1 MLEQEMATFADRI
14 DDFDRYLRHERGASP
29 HTRLAYRRDLEA
41 FAAFAEERR
50 GAPVEPTQVDALLV
64 RGYLGALHGRAK
76 ASTIAR
82 KLSALRSF
90 YKFLTRR
97 GHCPTEANPLALIE
111 SPKRRPQLPRFIP
124 VDETIR
130 LMEQP
135 RDDDAQGLRD
145 RAILEVLYG
154 AGLRVSELVGLDLR
168 AVDLAQGLVKVRGK
182 GDKERIVPLG
192 RKAVAAIEAYL
203 PHRGELLGDAPA
215 ADDARE
221 AVFLSRRGRRI
232 TTRRVQQIVDAEALR
247 AGVTRKASPHDL
259 RHSCATHL
267 LDSGADLR
275 AIQEMLGHAS
285 LSTTQRYTHV
295 TVDTLIAAYEKAH
308 PLARRK

>member
-1 MLEQEMATFADRI
+1 MATLADRI
-14 DDFDRYLRHERGASP
+14 EDFDRYLRHERGASP

-41 FAAFAEERR
+41 FAAFVEERR
-50 GAPVEPTQVDALLV
+50 PGAGPAEVDALVV
-64 RGYLGALHGRAK
+64 RGYLGTLHGRTK

-97 GHCPTEANPLALIE
+97 GLCPTESNPMALIE
-111 SPKRRPQLPRFIP
+111 SPKHRPPLPRFIP

-130 LMEQP
+130 LMELP
-135 RDDDAQGLRD
+135 RNDDAQGLRD

-168 AVDLAQGLVKVRGK
+168 AIDLAQGLVKVRGK
-182 GDKERIVPLG
+182 GNKERIVPLG
-192 RKAVAAIEAYL
+192 RKAVEALEAYV
-203 PHRGELLGDAPA
+203 PHRGELLGDGTG
-215 ADDARE
+215 DALE

-232 TTRRVQQIVDAEALR
+232 TQRRVQQIVDAEALR

-275 AIQEMLGHAS
+275 AIQELLGHAS